1 VAQIDARF
9 ELNDSAPVPS
19 TFATRKLRPTFSG
32 RIGRYFDFKFMPD
45 FGGGQTVVADA
56 YVDIR
61 FSRGFRIRTG
71 KDKTPI
77 GHELLHGD
85 AFVLFPERSLAS
97 NLVPNRDIGVQAQ
110 GEVWGGRAVYGA
122 GIFNGI
128 PDGTSGN
135 ADTDTNGSKDVAA
148 RVTVQP
154 FRRAGAPATA
164 ITGLGFHIGGSRGR
178 QVGALPTFRTSYGQA
193 YYSYA
198 PGVVADGV
206 RSRITPAAFY
216 YYRSFGAFTEY
227 VRSAQTVARGTFSE
241 EIDNHAWQVTGS
253 YVLTGEPASER
264 GVRPRQ
270 NFDPAA
276 GNWGAFQVIARYASL
291 SVDEDAF
298 TNGLAAAGA
307 SQDTH
312 SWGIGLNWYPNPWIK
327 WYASV
332 EHTSFDT
339 LTPVARPSEDII
351 FVRGQLA
358 F

>member
-1 VAQIDARF
+1 
-9 ELNDSAPVPS
+9 
-19 TFATRKLRPTFSG
+19 
-32 RIGRYFDFKFMPD
+32 
-45 FGGGQTVVADA
+45 
-56 YVDIR
+56 
-61 FSRGFRIRTG
+61 
-71 KDKTPI
+71 
-77 GHELLHGD
+77 
-85 AFVLFPERSLAS
+85 
-97 NLVPNRDIGVQAQ
+97 
-110 GEVWGGRAVYGA
+110 
-122 GIFNGI
+122 
-128 PDGTSGN
+128 
-135 ADTDTNGSKDVAA
+135 
-148 RVTVQP
+148 VQP